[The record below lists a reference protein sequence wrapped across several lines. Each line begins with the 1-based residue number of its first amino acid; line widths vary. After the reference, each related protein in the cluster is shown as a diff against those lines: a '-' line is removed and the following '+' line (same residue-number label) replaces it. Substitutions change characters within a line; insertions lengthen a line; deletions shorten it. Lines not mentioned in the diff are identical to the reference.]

1 MLLAEKLPVSTM
13 DDVQNDIVRQ
23 RQKVRRVKM
32 RNPKIMI
39 VIGILLTLVV
49 CNVVVQACVIRQDHQ
64 LKYWQKMIDEKEREL
79 VKLRIEIA
87 QLESFDRIQRIAQNE
102 LGMRDAGPM
111 DCFLIKSAPD
121 LKKEVFQSNYV
132 AEAPSNSGLWDKLS
146 GWLGG
151 IGRTMAKNP

>member
-1 MLLAEKLPVSTM
+1 MLVAEKLPVSTM
-13 DDVQNDIVRQ
+13 DTQNDIIRQ
-23 RQKVRRVKM
+23 RQTARRVNV
-32 RNPKIMI
+32 RNAKI
-39 VIGILLTLVV
+39 VILVGILLALVV
-49 CNVVVQACVIRQDHQ
+49 CNVVVHACVIRQDHQ

-111 DCFLIKSAPD
+111 DCYLIKSAPE
-121 LKKEVFQSNYV
+121 LKKEVFKSDYV
-132 AEAPSNSGLWDKLS
+132 AKTPTNTGLWNKVS

-151 IGRTMAKNP
+151 LGQTMAKNP

>member
-1 MLLAEKLPVSTM
+1 LLVAEKLPVSTM
-13 DDVQNDIVRQ
+13 DTQNDIIRQ
-23 RQKVRRVKM
+23 RQTARRVNV
-32 RNPKIMI
+32 RNAKI
-39 VIGILLTLVV
+39 VILVGILLALVV
-49 CNVVVQACVIRQDHQ
+49 CNVVVHACVIRQDHQ

-111 DCFLIKSAPD
+111 DCYLIKSAPE
-121 LKKEVFQSNYV
+121 LKKEVFKSDYV
-132 AEAPSNSGLWDKLS
+132 AKTPTNTGLWNKVS

-151 IGRTMAKNP
+151 LGRTMAKNP

>member
-1 MLLAEKLPVSTM
+1 M
-13 DDVQNDIVRQ
+13 DTQNDIIRQ
-23 RQKVRRVKM
+23 RQTARRVNV
-32 RNPKIMI
+32 RNAKI
-39 VIGILLTLVV
+39 VILVGILLALVV
-49 CNVVVQACVIRQDHQ
+49 CNVVVHACVIRQDHQ

-111 DCFLIKSAPD
+111 DCYLIKSAPE
-121 LKKEVFQSNYV
+121 LKKEVFKSDYV
-132 AEAPSNSGLWDKLS
+132 AKTPTNTGLWNKVS

-151 IGRTMAKNP
+151 LGRTMAKNP

>member
-1 MLLAEKLPVSTM
+1 MLVAEKLPVSTM
-13 DDVQNDIVRQ
+13 DTQNDIIRQ
-23 RQKVRRVKM
+23 RQTARRVNV
-32 RNPKIMI
+32 RNAKI
-39 VIGILLTLVV
+39 VILVGILLALVV
-49 CNVVVQACVIRQDHQ
+49 CNVVVHACVIRQDHQ

-111 DCFLIKSAPD
+111 DCYLIKSAPE
-121 LKKEVFQSNYV
+121 LKKEVFKSDYV
-132 AEAPSNSGLWDKLS
+132 AKTPTNTGLWNKVS

-151 IGRTMAKNP
+151 LGRTMAKNP